1 MTIKTVPFFDLSR
14 QHRKLKPE
22 IEAAV
27 RQVLDSGRFILGP
40 AVTEL
45 EKQVAALVHKKE
57 AVGVSSGTDALLLA
71 LMSCGVGPGD
81 AVLTTPFSFF
91 ATAGVIARLGAI
103 PLLADIDPATFNLD
117 PAEAEKAIRAYLD
130 HDPKLYPLP
139 AGNWFPDAE
148 RPTPNAE
155 RLKAIMPVH
164 LYGRPADLPA
174 LNRLAR
180 QYRLR
185 IIEDAAQAIGA
196 GIPDP
201 EAGGGYGDHLVCY
214 SFYPTKNLGGVGDA
228 GMIVTDNRESA
239 DKLRKLRVHG
249 ASGRYV
255 HDLVGG
261 NFRLDTLQAAVLL
274 VKLPFLSRW
283 TDCRRKNAETYD
295 RLLTA
300 AGLPGR
306 GLIIPPPAVFGAAG
320 GGRRGPIYNQYVVRV
335 QDRQGLQAFLQDRGV
350 GTEVYYPVPFHRQP
364 CFAYLGYRPGD
375 FPEAEKAAREVLA
388 LPIFP
393 ELTRE
398 EQEYVV
404 EKIAE
409 YYNRSDYQ

>member
-1 MTIKTVPFFDLSR
+1 MTNVVPFFDLSR
-14 QHRKLKPE
+14 QHRELKPE

-27 RQVLDSGRFILGP
+27 REVLDSGRFILGP

-45 EKQVAALVHKKE
+45 EKQVAAVVHKKE

-71 LMSCGVGPGD
+71 LMYLGVGPGD

-91 ATAGVIARLGAI
+91 ATAGVIARLGAV
-103 PLLADIDPATFNLD
+103 PLLADIDPLSFNLD
-117 PAEAEKAIRAYLD
+117 PAVAEKAIRAYLD
-130 HDPKLYPLP
+130 RDPGLYPLP
-139 AGNWFPDAE
+139 SGNWFPDAD
-148 RPTPNAE
+148 RRTPTAK
-155 RLKAIMPVH
+155 RLKAILPVH
-164 LYGRPADLPA
+164 LYGQSADLPA
-174 LNRLAR
+174 FQRLADE
-180 QYRLR
+180 YNLP

-196 GIPDP
+196 GSPAP
-201 EAGGGYGDHLVCY
+201 GFGAYGDHLVCY

-228 GMIVTDNRESA
+228 GMVVTDNPESA

-274 VKLPFLSRW
+274 VKLPYLERW
-283 TDCRRKNAETYD
+283 TGCRRENAEAYD

-300 AGLPGR
+300 TGLPAR
-306 GLIIPPPAVFGAAG
+306 GLVIPPRPFT
-320 GGRRGPIYNQYVVRV
+320 GRASGDYDGHIYNQYVVRV
-335 QDRQGLQAFLQDRGV
+335 QDREGLQAFLKDRGV
-350 GTEVYYPVPFHRQP
+350 GTEVYYPVPFHLQP
-364 CFAYLGYRPGD
+364 CFAYLGYHPGD
-375 FPEAEKAAREVLA
+375 FPQAEQAAREVLA

-393 ELTRE
+393 ELTGE
-398 EQEYVV
+398 ELEYVV

-409 YYNRSDYQ
+409 FY

>member
-1 MTIKTVPFFDLSR
+1 MMVPFFDLGR
-14 QHRKLKPE
+14 QHGELRRE

-27 RQVLDSGRFILGP
+27 KEVLDSGRFIMGP
-40 AVTEL
+40 AVEEL
-45 EKQVAALVHKKE
+45 ERRVAAEVHKQE

-71 LMSCGVGPGD
+71 LMACGVSPGD

-91 ATAGVIARLGAI
+91 ATAGVIARLGAV
-103 PLLADIDPATFNLD
+103 PLLADIDPVTFNLD

-148 RPTPNAE
+148 RRTPNAE

-164 LYGRPADLPA
+164 LYGQSADLPA

-185 IIEDAAQAIGA
+185 VIEDAAQAIGA

-201 EAGGGYGDHLVCY
+201 EARGGYGDRLVCY

-228 GMIVTDNRESA
+228 GMIVTDNPESA
-239 DKLRKLRVHG
+239 DKLKKLRVHG
-249 ASGRYV
+249 AAGRYV

-274 VKLPFLSRW
+274 VKLPHLKHW
-283 TDCRRKNAETYD
+283 TGRRQKNAETYD
-295 RLLTA
+295 RLLTET
-300 AGLPGR
+300 GLSTR
-306 GLIIPPPAVFGAAG
+306 GLVIPPRAVYGKESG
-320 GGRRGPIYNQYVVRV
+320 GNSGHIYNQYVVRV
-335 QDRQGLQAFLQDRGV
+335 QDREDLQAFLRDRGV
-350 GTEVYYPVPFHRQP
+350 GTEVYYPVPFHLQP

-375 FPEAEKAAREVLA
+375 FPEAEKAGREVLA

-409 YYNRSDYQ
+409 YYQSA